1 MDPREALQVLTAT
14 VCRCLRNDQY
24 NRALQSQRECE
35 AVEAL
40 SKHVSTTLLLELEA
54 QELLGLVRKPGEKS
68 QRGCSHAELM
78 ADVID
83 AYGSVGMEGVCCA
96 TKAAAK
102 Q

>member
-1 MDPREALQVLTAT
+1 MDAREALRELTAT
-14 VCRCLRNDQY
+14 VCRCKRGDQY

-35 AVEAL
+35 AVETL
-40 SKHVSTTLLLELEA
+40 SRHISTTLLIELEA
-54 QELLGLVRKPGEKS
+54 QELLGLARKPGEKS

>member
-1 MDPREALQVLTAT
+1 MEAREAIQVLIAT
-14 VCRCLRNDQY
+14 VCRCQRGDQY

-35 AVEAL
+35 AVESL
-40 SKHVSTTLLLELEA
+40 SKHISTTLLLELEV
-54 QELLGLVRKPGEKS
+54 QELLGMARNPGDKS
-68 QRGCSHAELM
+68 HRGCSHAELM

-102 Q
+102 P